1 MNILVCIP
9 CLLTGGTEIQT
20 LNLVRALV
28 SGGHRV
34 VIACY
39 FEYVDAMVARYRAAG
54 AEVELMQSDG
64 KRIGGW
70 QGWLFLYRGLRRLVK
85 QYRPDIAHVQYMAP
99 GAQPCLFLKML
110 GVPHIIATAH
120 TDARIYK
127 SLSLLHLIQR
137 HVVDAFTCITTRAEK
152 EFFGTSQLFSL
163 NTVIKR
169 HDHVTIYN
177 SLPEHVELADEARMT
192 LPDNPVIGVVSRMEH
207 IKGMD
212 FVIPAFV
219 EVLKQLP
226 QVRLMVVGD
235 GSLLPFMKEQAID
248 MGISDKVEWAGRQ
261 PQENLSAYYDRIDLF
276 WMPSRSEGFGL
287 SALESMARAC
297 PVVAS
302 KVGGLPELVTENC
315 GLLCEV
321 EDVASLAETTL
332 HILLVESVYIH
343 KSQGALQCAGEFSM
357 PRYTALM
364 LNLYE
369 KVRCLR

>member
-1 MNILVCIP
+1 MITLICIP

-34 VIACY
+34 VVACY
-39 FEYVDAMVARYRAAG
+39 FEYAEAMVARYRAAG
-54 AEVELMQSDG
+54 AEVELMQPEGD
-64 KRIGGW
+64 RIGAWRG
-70 QGWLFLYRGLRRLVK
+70 LFLLYQGLRRLVQK
-85 QYRPDIAHVQYMAP
+85 YRPDIAHVQYMAP

-127 SLSLLHLIQR
+127 SLRLLHFIQR
-137 HVVDAFTCITTRAEK
+137 HVVDVFTCITTRAEK
-152 EFFGTSQLFSL
+152 EFFGTSRLFSL
-163 NTVIKR
+163 ETKLKR

-177 SLPEHVELADEARMT
+177 SLPEHVELADAART
-192 LPDNPVIGVVSRMEH
+192 ALPAAPVIGVVSRMEH

-212 FVIPAFV
+212 MVIPAFA
-219 EVLKQLP
+219 EVLKQCP
-226 QVRLMVVGD
+226 QTRLLVVGD
-235 GSLLPFMKEQAID
+235 GSLLPQMKEQASSL
-248 MGISDKVEWAGRQ
+248 GIADKVEWAGRQ
-261 PQENLSAYYDRIDLF
+261 PQEKLSAYYDRIDLF

-287 SALESMARAC
+287 SALEAMARAC

-302 KVGGLPELVTENC
+302 NVGGLPELVTADC

-321 EDVASLAETTL
+321 EDAHSLAEASL
-332 HILLVESVYIH
+332 HILQDEAAYIRL
-343 KSQGALQCAGEFSM
+343 SAGALQRAGEFSM
-357 PRYTALM
+357 PRYTELI